1 MMISASPGAVLD
13 DIDGELE
20 GGGEAADCPIHSLS
34 DLPDLDLVGLGVRP
48 RHIKDTVTG
57 GTVTCSADSHC
68 LVTPASIRH
77 RPLVICDEGFSVY
90 YVTVLSDNPT

>member
-34 DLPDLDLVGLGVRP
+34 DLPDLDLIGLDVILTSLIEDIINCCLVAGF
-48 RHIKDTVTG
+48 
-57 GTVTCSADSHC
+57 ADSDC
-68 LVTPASIRH
+68 LVTPASIWNW
-77 RPLVICDEGFSVY
+77 PLII
-90 YVTVLSDNPT
+90 